1 MRSQSGQLTSTRI
14 ALEVTEG
21 RSGHAHSHAHLPS
34 LPRLPRAGT
43 MQGPLGCLPGLCC
56 DFSTWET
63 RLRCQTPAPCFISNA
78 GVQDGVP
85 GPRFHNFRSCSC
97 LTAGTGPG
105 VCPGTFT
112 AGVQKCVGWGPVLS
126 CLRGTQE
133 TLDLS
138 LCPLPAD
145 LSKHTPMG
153 HFLPKGV
160 CGDFDLSAALGEENP
175 GPL

>member
-1 MRSQSGQLTSTRI
+1 MPARPTALTCRRRAQGAWMFIQSQVIPALFRVCKFPEKVEVGGGGCRTKDLT
-14 ALEVTEG
+14 
-21 RSGHAHSHAHLPS
+21 LPH
-34 LPRLPRAGT
+34 
-43 MQGPLGCLPGLCC
+43 
-56 DFSTWET
+56 T
-63 RLRCQTPAPCFISNA
+63 RLCCQTPAPCFISNA
-78 GVQDGVP
+78 GMRDGVP
-85 GPRFHNFRSCSC
+85 GPRFHHVRSCSC
-97 LTAGTGPG
+97 LTVGTGPG

-153 HFLPKGV
+153 HFLPKRV
-160 CGDFDLSAALGEENP
+160 YGDFSLSAALGEENP